1 MHYGNMD
8 SHSFVLGSIRNFV
21 YVDGGTAIWLLSE
34 KVDWFAVF
42 M

>member
-21 YVDGGTAIWLLSE
+21 YVGSSTAIWLLSE
-34 KVDWFAVF
+34 R
-42 M
+42 